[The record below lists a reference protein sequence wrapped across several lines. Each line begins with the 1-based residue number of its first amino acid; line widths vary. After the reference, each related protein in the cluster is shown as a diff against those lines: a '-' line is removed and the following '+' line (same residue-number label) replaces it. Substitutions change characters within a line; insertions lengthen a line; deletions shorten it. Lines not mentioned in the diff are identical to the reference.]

1 MVNLVVVLQVRLL
14 KVLFAFLNAKMM
26 SYWTVKETAIVVELI
41 KLFLMEN
48 VFAILDILL
57 TLVEFAS
64 FRAEEANSYS
74 KEHAQLAH

>member
-1 MVNLVVVLQVRLL
+1 
-14 KVLFAFLNAKMM
+14 
-26 SYWTVKETAIVVELI
+26 VKETAIVVELI